1 MPSKLVNKFLFFFRC
16 QELCCRHAVEIAE
29 AGDIIHDCVALL
41 IFPRKLTGT
50 YKYGIDIRTFQQ
62 SRGGEE
68 REKKS
73 ESDIES
79 KPIRSLAVPPKV
91 RKKASFNWIIWLL
104 LRGAVAPDDGDNRK
118 VELPSNTSR
127 IKVRGIGQQCCPSF
141 SDQDQVPLHDKNRN
155 AINLASLVMP
165 SPRHPSI
172 SYLSYF
178 FVSLFFAAVK
188 IFRHLVRNCPCVPR
202 GKYISLTW
210 EMVMSLLR
218 GRIRSYKM
226 TSPPS
231 FPSSSPIRPHPSP
244 PSLIGTVT
252 LVQVPQNILTTFP
265 CSSHPPEMM
274 CVHA

>member
-1 MPSKLVNKFLFFFRC
+1 MPSKLFNNKFTIFFRC
-16 QELCCRHAVEIAE
+16 QELCCQHAAEIAI
-29 AGDIIHDCVALL
+29 ASDIIHDCVAPL

-50 YKYGIDIRTFQQ
+50 YKYGIDIRTFQL

-73 ESDIES
+73 ESDIEC
-79 KPIRSLAVPPKV
+79 KPIRSPAVPPKV

-104 LRGAVAPDDGDNRK
+104 LRGAVMTPDDGDNRR

-165 SPRHPSI
+165 SPRHLSI

-178 FVSLFFAAVK
+178 ICDATFFVSLFCGRKDISTLGPKLSVCTKAKV
-188 IFRHLVRNCPCVPR
+188 
-202 GKYISLTW
+202 YISHLGDGD
-210 EMVMSLLR
+210 V
-218 GRIRSYKM
+218 
-226 TSPPS
+226 
-231 FPSSSPIRPHPSP
+231 SSPRE
-244 PSLIGTVT
+244 
-252 LVQVPQNILTTFP
+252 N
-265 CSSHPPEMM
+265 
-274 CVHA
+274 

>member
-1 MPSKLVNKFLFFFRC
+1 M
-16 QELCCRHAVEIAE
+16 
-29 AGDIIHDCVALL
+29 
-41 IFPRKLTGT
+41 
-50 YKYGIDIRTFQQ
+50 
-62 SRGGEE
+62 
-68 REKKS
+68 
-73 ESDIES
+73 
-79 KPIRSLAVPPKV
+79 
-91 RKKASFNWIIWLL
+91 RKKASFNWIIWLF
-104 LRGAVAPDDGDNRK
+104 LRGAVMTPDDGDNRR

-165 SPRHPSI
+165 SPRHLSI

-178 FVSLFFAAVK
+178 ICDAAFFCFPFFAAVK
-188 IFRHLVRNCPCVPR
+188 MFRHLVRNCPCVPR

-210 EMVMSLLR
+210 EMAMSLLV

-252 LVQVPQNILTTFP
+252 LVQVPQK
-265 CSSHPPEMM
+265 HPRYFSL
-274 CVHA
+274 